1 VSAGAQDG
9 KPVFIDSGTYRI
21 TETIYIPSG
30 SKLVGESYP
39 VIMSSGGAFA
49 NMEYPRAVIQVG
61 KPGETGN
68 AELSDIVIATQGA
81 QPGALL
87 IEWNLDSSGEP
98 SGIWDVH
105 TRIGGFAGSK
115 LQLADCPATPGSAP
129 GTNSTTSNS
138 TTPASPTG
146 TASASNPSHS
156 SQTGPYSNSTSSSS
170 SNSSKIDTSCIGAF
184 MSMHVSKTASGL
196 YMENNWLWTA
206 DHDLD
211 AHFTNITVYSG
222 RGLYIESEKGNIW
235 TVASSVEHH
244 ALYQYQ
250 LANTKDIFMGQIQT
264 ETAYYQPH
272 PDISA
277 PFSAV
282 ATLNDP
288 TDAAVCRTNGTNCD
302 GWGLRI
308 LDSQN
313 VNVYGAGLYSFFNDY
328 NNCKTPTLLYL
339 PILYPLLINEQTAC
353 SFPINGET
361 CQSSIFSIE
370 GPKTKNIN
378 VYNLN
383 TVGAISMID
392 LDGVSVARFADNV
405 DVFPDTIAAFRL
417 E

>member
-1 VSAGAQDG
+1 
-9 KPVFIDSGTYRI
+9 
-21 TETIYIPSG
+21 
-30 SKLVGESYP
+30 
-39 VIMSSGGAFA
+39 MSSGQGFA
-49 NMEYPRAVIQVG
+49 KMDSPKSVIQVG
-61 KPGETGN
+61 KPGEAGN
-68 AELSDIVIATQGA
+68 AELSDMVIATQGS

-98 SGIWDVH
+98 AGMWDVH
-105 TRIGGFAGSK
+105 TRIGGFSGSK
-115 LQLADCPATPGSAP
+115 LQLANCPATPALASG
-129 GTNSTTSNS
+129 NHSTTGNS
-138 TTPASPTG
+138 TTPASAAG
-146 TASASNPSHS
+146 TTAPLNPSYS
-156 SQTGPYSNSTSSSS
+156 NLTGPYSNNTGSSLN
-170 SNSSKIDTSCIGAF
+170 NSSEIDTSCIGAF
-184 MSMHVSKTASGL
+184 MSMHISKTASNL
-196 YMENNWLWTA
+196 YIENNWLWTA

-235 TVASSVEHH
+235 LVASSVEHH

-282 ATLNDP
+282 QALNDP
-288 TDAAVCRTNGTNCD
+288 TGAAVCHTNGTKCD

-308 LDSQN
+308 LDSRN
-313 VNVYGAGLYSFFNDY
+313 VNVYGAGLYSLFNDY
-328 NNCKTPTLLYL
+328 NNCKTPL
-339 PILYPLLINEQTAC
+339 PPSSSSANGKCTAC
-353 SFPINGET
+353 SFQTNGDN
-361 CQSSIFSIE
+361 CQTSIFSIE
-370 GPKTKNIN
+370 GKKASNIN

-392 LDGVSVARFADNV
+392 LNGVSVATYSDNV
-405 DVFPDTIAAFRL
+405 DVFPDNIAVFRL